1 MLGGLLLIIVLVV
14 VIPPLVIIT
23 GCLVAAALGF
33 TLKDDGEVRNEG
45 SELLDLNI

>member
-1 MLGGLLLIIVLVV
+1 VLGGLLLIIVLVV